1 MFFLIEN
8 EELLKNI
15 MILGTKSAIVWKKS
29 LIANPSTI
37 KKNLE
42 TQIKSY
48 NYEATDFN
56 DKESLI

>member
-1 MFFLIEN
+1 MYFLIED

-29 LIANPSTI
+29 LIANPSTT
-37 KKNLE
+37 KKKLE
-42 TQIKSY
+42 NQIKSY
-48 NYEATDFN
+48 TYEPTDFN

>member
-1 MFFLIEN
+1 MYFLIED

-37 KKNLE
+37 KKNWK
-42 TQIKSY
+42 IK
-48 NYEATDFN
+48 
-56 DKESLI
+56 